1 MLLLKKLKKQE
12 ESLLRIMIQLK
23 REIALLKLQLQLLE
37 ESMF

>member
-1 MLLLKKLKKQE
+1 MLLLKKLRKQE
-12 ESLLRIMIQLK
+12 ESLLRITIQLK

>member
-23 REIALLKLQLQLLE
+23 REIALSKLQLQLLE